1 MRVAD
6 WIIGSLYNCGLEK
19 VFGVTGG
26 AVVHLFDAASK
37 NKKIDITFFNH
48 EQSAAFAAEAYTKLT
63 GDIALCLVT
72 TGPGATNALTGLS
85 AAWLDSIPVFFI
97 SGQARSNN
105 IIAGRN
111 LRQVGTQEI
120 DIIPVVKSLTN
131 YSNQVTNINQIK
143 PKLISALKSRL
154 SGRPGPVWLDIPV
167 DILWS
172 EFQEPLLTHGEIIIN
187 SSSNMDELKQ
197 VLRKYLSLS
206 SKPLLLLGG
215 GCRTPILEKLPEL
228 LEKIDIPFVTT
239 WLGFD
244 LIELSAKN
252 HLGHVGMAGHRGANL
267 AIGSCDLLI
276 VIGSSISTSV
286 TTTKPENFAH
296 KAIKININIE
306 KKDFEHTQNFF
317 HYNIQETALNAL
329 KTIESV
335 KQKTINPDWISF
347 RDLCKYLTYNET
359 PPSNKFI
366 HPFSIF
372 RSLEELTEE
381 NEVFVSDGG
390 GTTVYSSF
398 QSLRP
403 KKNQRLILSTGLCS
417 MGSGIPEAIGVAKS
431 GLNTYLFCGDGSFP
445 FNIQELQLIK
455 NQELPILITVFSNN
469 AYLSIRSTQNE
480 FLEGKQIGSTP
491 KDVHLIDIQ
500 KITMGFELEY
510 VKIDSL
516 NQFKKIIKSWSKKP
530 LVIEIETDPNQRI
543 QPRQS
548 FKKVPGG
555 FQPQPLTRMAPPCE
569 EKTQNKINFLLSKLN
584 NSLKKEIVLTESQKL
599 LIKEENANSSNL
611 KDEFHNLRNLIF
623 NKIGINKIPY
633 LKVIGFNNLE
643 FINFLFRD
651 FKDIDISSYIFKN
664 SFEYKNIIEELLA
677 EFSKNSKYN
686 LPIFAINCFSFL
698 NQKEVIELLKL
709 IEKNSAKTSYIT
721 LQSWGSSYEKK
732 IIDNSTHNY
741 VTILNRSEWIKILNS
756 INYSGF
762 FSFTSFK

>member
-6 WIIGSLYNCGLEK
+6 WIIGSLYNFGLEK

-37 NKKIDITFFNH
+37 NKDIDITFFNH
-48 EQSAAFAAEAYTKLT
+48 EQSASFAAEAYTKLT
-63 GDIALCLVT
+63 GEIALCLVT

-111 LRQVGTQEI
+111 LRQVGTQEVN
-120 DIIPVVKSLTN
+120 IIPVVKSLTN
-131 YSNQVTNINQIK
+131 YSNQITNIDQIK
-143 PKLISALKSRL
+143 LQLITALKSRL

-172 EFQEPLLTHGEIIIN
+172 EFKEPLLTPKEIVIDRR
-187 SSSNMDELKQ
+187 SNIDELKQ
-197 VLRKYLSLS
+197 VLSKYLPLA

-215 GCRTPILEKLPEL
+215 GCRTPILEDLPES
-228 LEKIDIPFVTT
+228 LETINIPFVTS

-244 LIELSAKN
+244 LIELSNKN

-267 AIGSCDLLI
+267 AIGNCDLLI
-276 VIGSSISTSV
+276 VIGSSVSTSI

-306 KKDFEHTQNFF
+306 KKDFDHTQNFF
-317 HYNIQETALNAL
+317 HFNIQETALNTFKAL
-329 KTIESV
+329 KSFRP
-335 KQKTINPDWISF
+335 KKINPDWIAF

-359 PPSNKFI
+359 PPSSNFI

-372 RSLEELTEE
+372 RSLEEFTQE
-381 NEVFVSDGG
+381 NEIFVSDGG

-480 FLEGKQIGSTP
+480 FLEGNQVGSTP
-491 KDVHLIDIQ
+491 GDVHLIDIK
-500 KITMGFELEY
+500 KITLGFELKY
-510 VKIDSL
+510 VKINSL
-516 NQFKKIIKSWSKKP
+516 NQFKRIVKNWSKKP
-530 LVIEIETDPNQRI
+530 LVIEIETDPNQQI

-548 FKKVPGG
+548 FRKVKSG
-555 FQPQPLTRMAPPCE
+555 FQPEPLTRMAPACD
-569 EKTQNKINFLLSKLN
+569 EKTQNKIDLLLQRLN
-584 NSLKKEIVLTESQKL
+584 LSHKNEIVLTESQQQL
-599 LIKEENANSSNL
+599 FKEENTQDSIL
-611 KDEFHNLRNLIF
+611 KDEFHDLRKLIF
-623 NKIGINKIPY
+623 NKLGINKISY
-633 LKVIGFNNLE
+633 LKEIGSNNFE
-643 FINFLFRD
+643 FINYLR
-651 FKDIDISSYIFKN
+651 ISSQDIKILSYRFKN
-664 SFEYKNIIEELLA
+664 SFEYKNIKEEFLK
-677 EFSKNSKYN
+677 EFTINSKEKIP
-686 LPIFAINCFSFL
+686 LFAINCFSNL
-698 NQKEVIELLKL
+698 NLNEIIELLNI
-709 IEKNSAKTSYIT
+709 IEKTSSKMSYIT
-721 LQSWGSSYEKK
+721 LRAWGSSYEKK
-732 IIDNSTHNY
+732 SIDNSIHNY
-741 VTILNRSEWIKILNS
+741 VTILTRSEWINILAS
-756 INYSGF
+756 VNYAGF
-762 FSFTSFK
+762 FSFTSF